1 MNFLLYLTK
10 TPAFKMS
17 KKISIRDIGK
27 ELGISITTVSFIL
40 NGKAKEKR
48 ISEALTEKVLKF
60 VEEVNFKPNMMA
72 QGLRTGKSKIIC
84 LMVEDIS
91 NNLLFAQVARLIEEE
106 AHSKGYRIIYCSTD
120 NKTQKAAE
128 LIRLFRDRSIDGFI
142 ITPPEGIEEEIQ
154 ALMDEDI
161 PVVLIDRNLPQLK
174 CNYVG
179 IENLNSTYEAI
190 NHLITNGFKNIG
202 FITIES
208 EQMQMADRL
217 SGYLRAVE
225 YAQLKSYVK
234 KLDFYDNEEK
244 NVKAIADFI
253 KTSKKLDAVFFS
265 TNYIGVWGLQAIK
278 QLKLNIPD
286 DIGVISFDDQSL
298 FRFYSPSIT
307 VVAQPVPELS
317 THIIR
322 LMLDALKETDS
333 TVHEIVLPARLIIRE
348 SSIKYNA

>member
-1 MNFLLYLTK
+1 
-10 TPAFKMS
+10 MS
-17 KKISIRDIGK
+17 KKLSIRDIGK

-106 AHSKGYRIIYCSTD
+106 AHSQGYRIIYCSTD
-120 NKTQKAAE
+120 NKTEKAVE

-142 ITPPEGIEEEIQ
+142 ITPPEGIENEIQ
-154 ALMDEDI
+154 SLIDEDI
-161 PVVLIDRNLPQLK
+161 PVVLIDRNLPKLK

-179 IENLNSTYEAI
+179 IENLDSSCKAI
-190 NHLITNGFKNIG
+190 NHLITNGFKNIA
-202 FITIES
+202 FVSIES
-208 EQMQMADRL
+208 DQMQMADRQG
-217 SGYLRAVE
+217 GYEKAVTE
-225 YAQLKSYVK
+225 AGLTTYIK
-234 KLDFYDNEEK
+234 KLNFYNSEEQ
-244 NVKAIADFI
+244 NVSEIAAFLNTNKEI
-253 KTSKKLDAVFFS
+253 DAVFFS

-278 QLKLNIPD
+278 SQKLNIPD
-286 DIGVISFDDQSL
+286 DIAVVSFDDHDL
-298 FRFYSPSIT
+298 FKFYSPSIT

-322 LMLDALKETDS
+322 LMLNALKENDTKI
-333 TVHEIVLPARLIIRE
+333 HEIILPAQLIIRDSSTKTE
-348 SSIKYNA
+348 S

>member
-1 MNFLLYLTK
+1 
-10 TPAFKMS
+10 MS
-17 KKISIRDIGK
+17 KKLSIRDIGR

-106 AHSKGYRIIYCSTD
+106 AHSQGYRIIYCSTD
-120 NKTQKAAE
+120 NKTEKALE
-128 LIRLFRDRSIDGFI
+128 LIRLFRDRSIDGYI
-142 ITPPEGIEEEIQ
+142 ITPPEGIENEIQ
-154 ALMDEDI
+154 LLINEEI
-161 PVVLIDRNLPQLK
+161 PVVLIDRNLPKLK

-179 IENLNSTYEAI
+179 IENLDSTCLAI
-190 NHLITNGFKNIG
+190 NHLIKNGFKNIA
-202 FITIES
+202 FVTINS
-208 EQMQMADRL
+208 DQTQMADRL
-217 SGYLRAVE
+217 AGYEKAVIDSG
-225 YAQLKSYVK
+225 LKTFVK
-234 KLDFYDNEEK
+234 KLNFYDTSEN
-244 NVKAIADFI
+244 NVSEIASFLDTNKEIDAI
-253 KTSKKLDAVFFS
+253 FFS

-278 QLKLNIPD
+278 RQHLNIPN
-286 DIGVISFDDQSL
+286 DIGVVSFDDHDL

-317 THIIR
+317 NQIIR
-322 LMLDALKETDS
+322 LMLNALKENDT
-333 TVHEIVLPARLIIRE
+333 TIHEIILPAELIIRD
-348 SSIKYNA
+348 SSTKTAS

>member
-1 MNFLLYLTK
+1 MNFLLHLTK

-161 PVVLIDRNLPQLK
+161 PVVLIDRNLPELK

-202 FITIES
+202 FLTIES

-217 SGYLRAVE
+217 GGYLKAVE
-225 YAQLKSYVK
+225 DARLKSYV
-234 KLDFYDNEEK
+234 LR
-244 NVKAIADFI
+244 
-253 KTSKKLDAVFFS
+253 
-265 TNYIGVWGLQAIK
+265 Q
-278 QLKLNIPD
+278 
-286 DIGVISFDDQSL
+286 
-298 FRFYSPSIT
+298 
-307 VVAQPVPELS
+307 
-317 THIIR
+317 
-322 LMLDALKETDS
+322 
-333 TVHEIVLPARLIIRE
+333 
-348 SSIKYNA
+348 

>member
-1 MNFLLYLTK
+1 
-10 TPAFKMS
+10 MS
-17 KKISIRDIGK
+17 KKLSIRDIGK

-106 AHSKGYRIIYCSTD
+106 AHNKGYRIIYCSTD
-120 NKTQKAAE
+120 NKTEKAIE
-128 LIRLFRDRSIDGFI
+128 LIRLFRDRSIDGYI
-142 ITPPEGIEEEIQ
+142 ITPPEGIENEIQ
-154 ALMDEDI
+154 SLINEEI
-161 PVVLIDRNLPQLK
+161 PVVLIDRNLPKLK

-179 IENLNSTYEAI
+179 IENLNSTCQAI
-190 NHLITNGFKNIG
+190 NHLIKNTFKNIA
-202 FITIES
+202 FVTIDS
-208 EQMQMADRL
+208 DQMQMADRL
-217 SGYLRAVE
+217 VGYEKAVTD
-225 YAQLKSYVK
+225 AGLNTFVK
-234 KLDFYDNEEK
+234 KLNFYDTAETNISE
-244 NVKAIADFI
+244 IASFLSANKEI
-253 KTSKKLDAVFFS
+253 DAVFFS

-278 QLKLNIPD
+278 SLKLNIPG
-286 DIGVISFDDQSL
+286 DIAVVSFDDQDV
-298 FRFYSPSIT
+298 FKFYNPSIT

-322 LMLDALKETDS
+322 LMLNALKENDTNI
-333 TVHEIVLPARLIIRE
+333 HEIILPAQLIIRD
-348 SSIKYNA
+348 SSKKTIS